1 MYRRLVGF
9 LLLIAIIVLAIAYK
23 MYRGEEIQLDLAKAE
38 PKQISLNGLLGS
50 GKIGLLDDED
60 IKKIFKD
67 KYGLTVNY
75 TKAGSL
81 EMAARDTSKF
91 DFIFPSSQVAFE
103 SYKESQ
109 GNKIVKSQTIFYTP
123 VVLYSWDVVTDA
135 LIKNDMVEKIGE
147 NYYITGFEKLIEYIN
162 SSKKWSDI
170 GVTDLYGNITIYSTD
185 PTKSSSG
192 IMYAGLIASVMNGDL
207 VDVNTVEKTLPSL
220 KSIFDRVGYMESSSS
235 DIFDQYL
242 KIGVGAKPIIVAY
255 ENQIIEFSL
264 QNPQVW
270 KQVKDRIRI
279 LYPVPTMWSP
289 HTFIALN
296 ENALIF
302 LNALQDKDV
311 QKIAWEKHGFRT
323 GSTDIENDPKIFD
336 VVGIPKSIDSV
347 IPSPKS
353 DALNKIIKALQNEP

>member
-1 MYRRLVGF
+1 MYKRLVGF
-9 LLLIAIIVLAIAYK
+9 LLLIAVIVMAIGYK
-23 MYRGEEIQLDLAKAE
+23 ISKTTTETQLDPTKPK
-38 PKQISLNGLLGS
+38 PKQISLTGLLGS
-50 GKIGLLDDED
+50 GKIGLLDDEN

-81 EMAARDTSKF
+81 EMAAQDTSKF
-91 DFIFPSSQVAFE
+91 DFIFPSSQVAFQ

-123 VVLYSWDVVTDA
+123 LVLYSWDVVTDA
-135 LIKNDMVEKIGE
+135 LIKNGMVQKTGE
-147 NYYITGFEKLIEYIN
+147 NYYITGFSKLMDYIN
-162 SSKKWSDI
+162 SSKKWSVI
-170 GVTDLYGNITIYSTD
+170 GLTDLYGKITIYSTD

-207 VDVNTVEKTLPSL
+207 VDVNTVDKTLPNL
-220 KSIFDRVGYMESSSS
+220 KNIFKSVGYMESSSS

-242 KIGVGAKPIIVAY
+242 RTGVGAKPIIVAY

-264 QNPQVW
+264 QNPEVW
-270 KQVKDRIRI
+270 KQVKDKIRI

-296 ENALIF
+296 QNALVF
-302 LNALQDKDV
+302 LNALQDKEV

-323 GSTDIENDPKIFD
+323 GITGVENDPKILN
-336 VVGIPKSIDSV
+336 VVGVPKSIDSV
-347 IPSPKS
+347 MPSPKS
-353 DALNKIIKALQNEP
+353 DALNKIIKALQN

>member
-1 MYRRLVGF
+1 MYRRLVGI
-9 LLLIAIIVLAIAYK
+9 LLLIAVIVVAIGYK
-23 MYRGEEIQLDLAKAE
+23 MSKTAETQLDLTKSK
-38 PKQISLNGLLGS
+38 PKQVSLTGLLGS

-81 EMAARDTSKF
+81 EMSALDTSKF

-103 SYKESQ
+103 SYKKSQ

-123 VVLYSWDVVTDA
+123 LVLYSWDVVTDA
-135 LIKNDMVEKIGE
+135 LIKNGIVQKIGE
-147 NYYITGFEKLIEYIN
+147 NYYITGFAKLIEYIN
-162 SSKKWSDI
+162 SGKKWSDVGI
-170 GVTDLYGNITIYSTD
+170 TDLYGKITIYSTD

-192 IMYAGLIASVMNGDL
+192 IMYAGLLASVMNGDL
-207 VDVNTVEKTLPSL
+207 VDANTVDKTLPNL
-220 KSIFDRVGYMESSSS
+220 KNIFKNVGYMESSSS

-242 KIGVGAKPIIVAY
+242 RTGVGAKPIIVAY
-255 ENQIIEFSL
+255 ENQIVEFSL
-264 QNPQVW
+264 QNAEVW
-270 KQVKDRIRI
+270 KQVKDKIRI

-296 ENALIF
+296 QNALVF

-311 QKIAWEKHGFRT
+311 QKIAWERHGFRT
-323 GSTDIENDPKIFD
+323 GIIGVENDPKILN

-347 IPSPKS
+347 MPSPES
-353 DALNKIIKALQNEP
+353 DALNKIIETLQN